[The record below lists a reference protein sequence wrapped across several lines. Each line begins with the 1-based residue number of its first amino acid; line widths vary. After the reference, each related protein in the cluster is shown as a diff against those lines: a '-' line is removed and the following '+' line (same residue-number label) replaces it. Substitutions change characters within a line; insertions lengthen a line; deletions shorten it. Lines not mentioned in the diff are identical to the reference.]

1 MRTPWISR
9 RLAIAVALLGLVLPA
24 GLGQARPAAPR
35 ADALPVYLYGQDL
48 IRAHAIVKAS
58 GLLHDYRV
66 DRGRIKTISGST
78 VTLKERDNTSVNI
91 PVASTA
97 KIQVNGRQAGP
108 AGLRIGMSAI
118 VVRDGDNA
126 ADTVQAS
133 GGYLPTSW
141 LANTY
146 FGPAMVRLEAV
157 VKSSA
162 GLHDYR
168 LDRGRIKAITA
179 GMLTLRARDDLV
191 VPIPVSPTARIKIN
205 GRLALFAGLRRGMNA
220 TTVRD
225 FDEPADT
232 VLAVRR

>member
-1 MRTPWISR
+1 MSTPLTSR
-9 RLAIAVALLGLVLPA
+9 RLVIAVVLLGLALPA

-35 ADALPVYLYGQDL
+35 ADALPAYLYGQDL

-58 GLLHDYRV
+58 ALVHDYRV
-66 DRGRIKTISGST
+66 DRGHIKAISGLN
-78 VTLKERDNTSVNI
+78 VTLKERDNTIVT
-91 PVASTA
+91 VAVAPTA
-97 KIQVNGRQAGP
+97 KTQVNGRQAGLP
-108 AGLRIGMSAI
+108 GLRIGMSAI
-118 VVRDGDNA
+118 LVRDGDNA
-126 ADTVQAS
+126 AETVQAA

-141 LANTY
+141 LATKY

-157 VKSSA
+157 VKASG

-179 GMLTLRARDDLV
+179 GMLTLRARDDLL

-205 GRLALFAGLRRGMNA
+205 GRFALFAGLRRGMNA

-225 FDEPADT
+225 FDQPADT